1 MILDHIENA
10 HFYSTLSGRLAE
22 ALHCVRTTDFSR
34 MAPGRYEVEGENL
47 FFMVNEYATKNQQEC
62 ELEGHRQYIDL
73 QFMIAGSELIGYAAL
88 RNQPASVI
96 SEPEED
102 CWFYQGESSL
112 FLLEEGMFA
121 VFFPADLHMP
131 CVRARHERVK
141 KVVVKIRA

>member
-1 MILDHIENA
+1 MILDHIDNA
-10 HFYSTLSGRLAE
+10 RIYSALGERLAE
-22 ALHCVRTTDFSR
+22 AIRCVRETDFSGI
-34 MAPGRYEVEGENL
+34 APGRYEVDGDNL

-73 QFMIAGSELIGYAAL
+73 QYMVAGSELIGYAA
-88 RNQPASVI
+88 RQKQPASVN

-121 VFFPADLHMP
+121 IFFPADLHMP
-131 CVRARHERVK
+131 CVRAQHERVK